1 MSDLQPT
8 YKNVGHMDVNGM
20 SMGDVERAIY
30 NLWKAIAAICN
41 NLDLDNGTPGCD
53 FMGYIGTDLNT
64 AMGYVHTPTGAET

>member
-8 YKNVGHMDVNGM
+8 YKNVGHMDQNGM
-20 SMGDVERAIY
+20 QMADMQKAIY

-53 FMGYIGTDLNT
+53 YMGYIATDLNT
-64 AMGYVHTPTGAET
+64 AMGYVHTPTGVET